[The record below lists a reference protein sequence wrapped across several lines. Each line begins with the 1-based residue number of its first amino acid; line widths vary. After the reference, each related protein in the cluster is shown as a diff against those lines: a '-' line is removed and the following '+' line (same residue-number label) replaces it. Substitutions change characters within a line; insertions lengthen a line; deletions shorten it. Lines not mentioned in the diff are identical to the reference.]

1 MQRDFPQ
8 AHTHAH
14 AHAHTHKARVG
25 YDRKVSSA
33 GIPDGPGGT
42 VPLPSLHR
50 SITSSLHHFIAAASP
65 HHPSRVLASS
75 RPLLPHR
82 LTGMDPPRRG
92 QGLDAEQ
99 RAVTA
104 RHRSASADQATPPFI
119 PLCLLARVTGL
130 HRLLPGLVRLP
141 DCVHDHPLVLIPL
154 RLWCRRRRQTSLLR
168 SSTRSLPCLEERER
182 LGTWTLL
189 IRSVRRC
196 DAKPS
201 CGLRLGKKEFGGP
214 SVGDSRAVVP
224 RLFVCCSV
232 RRRTSVLRA
241 PGSSGVWNSRRPRPV
256 NCVPAGE
263 TRGPA
268 NEMLLGCNLPV

>member
-1 MQRDFPQ
+1 M
-8 AHTHAH
+8 
-14 AHAHTHKARVG
+14 
-25 YDRKVSSA
+25 
-33 GIPDGPGGT
+33 
-42 VPLPSLHR
+42 LHHF
-50 SITSSLHHFIAAASP
+50 ITSSLHRRRIAA
-65 HHPSRVLASS
+65 
-75 RPLLPHR
+75 LPHR
-82 LTGMDPPRRG
+82 RITQAVSLPPHVLCSLIDSPGWIPFGADKASMRNN
-92 QGLDAEQ
+92 EQ
-99 RAVTA
+99 SRA
-104 RHRSASADQATPPFI
+104 RHRSASSDQATPPFI

-182 LGTWTLL
+182 LGTWTSL

-214 SVGDSRAVVP
+214 SVGDSREVVP
-224 RLFVCCSV
+224 RVFVCCSV
-232 RRRTSVLRA
+232 RRRISVLRA

-256 NCVPAGE
+256 NRVPAGE

-268 NEMLLGCNLPV
+268 NMKCFWAATSQSDIARWV